1 MEPEREAAVTAGYME
16 PEMETVVKTCY
27 VLLDTYM
34 ELCKYMGAADS
45 AFYIE
50 LCSSVR
56 YDVDRCTKNKRMI
69 RILGQ
74 GFFL

>member
-1 MEPEREAAVTAGYME
+1 
-16 PEMETVVKTCY
+16 
-27 VLLDTYM
+27 
-34 ELCKYMGAADS
+34 MGAADS

-74 GFFL
+74 GFFLTCTENFFIRNTQHKNRSGCI